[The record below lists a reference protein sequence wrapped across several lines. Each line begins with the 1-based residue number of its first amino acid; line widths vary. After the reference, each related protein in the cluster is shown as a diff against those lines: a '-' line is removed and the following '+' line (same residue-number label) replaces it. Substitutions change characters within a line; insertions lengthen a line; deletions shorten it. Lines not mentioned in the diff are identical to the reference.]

1 MLISL
6 PHNVSVNIRPRGVS
20 FPNDEAVSGDNSQTD
35 AEAGLKRRAE
45 VVQPEFEV
53 FLLLQGDVWVG
64 RFRENFLHNFLKML
78 WWAYLRYC
86 VIGVSA
92 YMSGITVFL
101 IGSGWCPYSALP
113 VLVGIAL
120 RLLSP
125 PLNGPHCRVRHSVRS
140 STLLTSRLGGNRT

>member
-64 RFRENFLHNFLKML
+64 RFRENFLHHDTDDRPYWYFKAVSNLTSPRNGSRDCRSHLDKR
-78 WWAYLRYC
+78 AD
-86 VIGVSA
+86 VVQIGRASCRDRA
-92 YMSGITVFL
+92 QM
-101 IGSGWCPYSALP
+101 
-113 VLVGIAL
+113 
-120 RLLSP
+120 P
-125 PLNGPHCRVRHSVRS
+125 PL
-140 STLLTSRLGGNRT
+140 

>member
-64 RFRENFLHNFLKML
+64 RFRENFLHHDTDDRP
-78 WWAYLRYC
+78 Y
-86 VIGVSA
+86 GVS
-92 YMSGITVFL
+92 
-101 IGSGWCPYSALP
+101 LP
-113 VLVGIAL
+113 AAM
-120 RLLSP
+120 R
-125 PLNGPHCRVRHSVRS
+125 RS
-140 STLLTSRLGGNRT
+140 SSTRCKAASSTIRRWRRSP